1 MQFDYWHKQAANKP
15 LYPDILW
22 QRPEQKSLAGKLVIV
37 GGNKLGFASVAQ
49 AYTDAQTAGVGQSR
63 VILPEALKP
72 SIDKLALDCVYVPT
86 NPSGGMSRDAL
97 QPLQA
102 AAAWGDAIL
111 AIGDMGRNSE
121 TAITLEQFLTT
132 SNKPAVIT
140 RDAVDLLKN
149 ILSQLIQ
156 RENTTF
162 VLSLA
167 QLQKLFQAVYYPK
180 SILFSMQLSTL
191 VETLHKFTISYPI
204 TIVVF
209 HQNHIAVAHDGQV
222 STTPWENAL
231 AIWRGSVATK
241 VAVFWLQNPSKPFE
255 AITVSLVNDK

>member
-1 MQFDYWHKQAANKP
+1 MQFDYWHKQSIDKP

-22 QRPEQKSLAGKLVIV
+22 QRPEQKSLAGKLAII
-37 GGNKLGFASVAQ
+37 GGNKLGFAAVAQ
-49 AYTDAQTAGVGQSR
+49 AYADAQKAGVGQSR
-63 VILPEALKP
+63 VILPEALKA

-102 AAAWGDAIL
+102 AAAWSDAML

-121 TAITLEQFLTT
+121 TAITLEQLLAT
-132 SNKPAVIT
+132 STKPAIIT
-140 RDAVDLLKN
+140 RDAVDLLRASM
-149 ILSQLIQ
+149 SQLVA
-156 RENTTF
+156 RENTIF

-204 TIVVF
+204 TIVAF
-209 HQNHIAVAHDGQV
+209 HQNHIVVAHDGRV
-222 STTPWENAL
+222 SSTPWENAL

-241 VAVFWLQNPSKPFE
+241 AAVYALQNPTKPFE
-255 AITVSLVNDK
+255 AITTSLTNDA

>member
-1 MQFDYWHKQAANKP
+1 MQFDYWHKQSSDKP

-37 GGNKLGFASVAQ
+37 GGNKLGFAAVAQ
-49 AYTDAQTAGVGQSR
+49 AYTDAEKAGIGQTR
-63 VILPEALKP
+63 VILPEALKT
-72 SIDKLALDCVYVPT
+72 SIDKLALDCVFVPT

-102 AAAWGDAIL
+102 AVSWGDALL

-121 TAITLEQFLTT
+121 TAITLEHLLA
-132 SNKPAVIT
+132 SSDKPAVIT
-140 RDAVDLLKN
+140 RDAVDLLRAS
-149 ILSQLIQ
+149 LSQLVQ
-156 RENTTF
+156 RENTVF

-209 HQNHIAVAHDGQV
+209 HQNQIVVAHDGRV

-241 VAVFWLQNPSKPFE
+241 AAVFWLQNLSKPFE
-255 AITVSLVNDK
+255 ALTVSLAQDK

>member
-1 MQFDYWHKQAANKP
+1 MQFDYWRKQPADKP

-22 QRPEQKSLAGKLVIV
+22 QRPQQKSLAGKLAII
-37 GGNKLGFASVAQ
+37 GGNKLGFAAVAQ
-49 AYTDAQTAGVGQSR
+49 AYGDAQAAGVGQSR
-63 VILPEALKP
+63 VILPQALKA

-86 NPSGGMSRDAL
+86 NPSGGMSKEAL

-102 AAAWGDAIL
+102 AATWSDAIL

-121 TAITLEQFLTT
+121 TAITLEQLLAT
-132 SNKPAVIT
+132 SPKPAVIT
-140 RDAVDLLKN
+140 RDAVDLLKASM
-149 ILSQLIQ
+149 SQLVT
-156 RENTTF
+156 RENTVF

-191 VETLHKFTISYPI
+191 VETLHKFTISYPV

-209 HQNHIAVAHDGQV
+209 HQNHIVVAHDGNV
-222 STTPWENAL
+222 STTAWENAL
-231 AIWRGSVATK
+231 AVWRGSVATK
-241 VAVFWLQNPSKPFE
+241 AAVYWLQNLTKPFE
-255 AITVSLVNDK
+255 SITVSLTQDK